1 MVPEGQ
7 EVKGRDAVE
16 AFIRGAHEQAFDAH
30 PELKLLV
37 VENDHA
43 AIEAVFV
50 GRHVREFAGIAAT
63 GNQVRVPYTVFY
75 DLHDGQIES
84 LRLYRL
90 APLTEQLKG

>member
-16 AFIRGAHEQAFDAH
+16 AFI
-30 PELKLLV
+30 
-37 VENDHA
+37 
-43 AIEAVFV
+43 
-50 GRHVREFAGIAAT
+50 GRHVGEFAGIAAT